1 MIADRPQ
8 PLTLP
13 VLPAYLC
20 VLGAGLATAVV
31 FQLQTVWVTQ
41 LFGNADPA
49 FDQVMLSVAGA
60 LLGAWALRLLL
71 RGVCGFAISYWR
83 AYGALLA
90 GDLLGVA
97 FVAGLAAWVRHTAGP
112 EATTALPDLF
122 GPRLLAL
129 ILTVY
134 LVRRFAT
141 PLGYRAT
148 AVTGE
153 LFQGPEVAPRP
164 RTGVGERDLY
174 DEVVSAA
181 RDASLGL
188 VELSLSVSP
197 SEAPSVIA
205 NGLPRLEL
213 ATRALEERGCPV
225 RELLDCHDR
234 LVQGLKQLA
243 DDLVEA
249 AADAGRSASDHLL
262 ERGAL
267 LPSPADVSDHGARYR
282 WGLSNS
288 TGVKT
293 VGEAL
298 EELGR
303 HGLGTTW

>member
-1 MIADRPQ
+1 MIADRPH
-8 PLTLP
+8 PPTLP

-20 VLGAGLATAVV
+20 VLGSGLATSVV
-31 FQLQTVWVTQ
+31 FQLQTVWATRLV
-41 LFGNADPA
+41 GNADPELTMAALSLLGA
-49 FDQVMLSVAGA
+49 FV
-60 LLGAWALRLLL
+60 GAWALRLLL

-83 AYGALLA
+83 AYGALVA
-90 GDLLGVA
+90 GDLLSLA
-97 FVAGLAAWVRHTAGP
+97 FVAALAAWVRHTAGA
-112 EATTALPDLF
+112 EASTALPGLF
-122 GPRLLAL
+122 GPQLLAL

-141 PLGYRAT
+141 PLGYRA
-148 AVTGE
+148 AVVTGE
-153 LFQGPEVAPRP
+153 PFQGLEVAPRP

-188 VELSLSVSP
+188 VELALSVSP

-213 ATRALEERGCPV
+213 ATKALEERGCPL
-225 RELLDCHDR
+225 RELLVCHDR

-249 AADAGRSASDHLL
+249 AAEAGRSASDHLL
-262 ERGAL
+262 ERGVF
-267 LPSPADVSDHGARYR
+267 LPSTADVSDHGARYR
-282 WGLSNS
+282 WALSNS
-288 TGVKT
+288 AGVKT
-293 VGEAL
+293 VREAL